1 MKLLK
6 LLKEEKNNV
15 ISFIMT
21 PIIGILL
28 VSFVYS
34 KVFVENIPFGVV
46 DLDNSSLSR
55 SIVQQLKNHPGL
67 KVNYYTD
74 SQAELENAIKKKQV
88 NGGIIIPEDF
98 SKNLSLKKAPNA
110 LILVDGTNMIIGGN
124 ALGYSS
130 AVLGTLSAGIQLNVL
145 QGNNLLPYIAKST
158 LGTFSYVERTLY
170 DPQSS
175 YIRNLAY
182 TVVPFSIQM
191 VFLTQFIMPLLIEK
205 KKVFSSI
212 KLRSKEGI
220 ENIFNILGRILLIS
234 IVSII
239 SSFTALGIIGKMYR
253 LPLRGDIVIYIVLM
267 SLFFINLTAV
277 GLVFSSFINNNVY
290 FFQFYLM
297 SNLVMIMTCGV
308 TYPEYMMPGR
318 FSQVVRA
325 LWPFIHVAIPL
336 KYLNLKGVGW
346 EVILPYINSGLKYT
360 LFWLPIGLVL
370 YSVSVIRNKKGKLI
384 DINENDNDV
393 DNEVNIAV

>member
-1 MKLLK
+1 MKFSR
-6 LLKEEKNNV
+6 LLKEEKQNI
-15 ISFIMT
+15 ISFILG

-55 SIVQQLKNHPGL
+55 SIIQQLKNHPGL

-74 SQAELENAIKKKQV
+74 SEAELENAIKKKQV
-88 NGGIIIPEDF
+88 NGGIVIPEDF
-98 SKNLSLKKAPNA
+98 SKNLSLKKSPNA
-110 LILVDGTNMIIGGN
+110 LILVDGTNMLIGGN

-145 QGNNLLPYIAKST
+145 QGNNLLPATAKSV

-191 VFLTQFIMPLLIEK
+191 TFLTQFLVPLLIEK
-205 KKVFSSI
+205 KKALSTI
-212 KLRSKEGI
+212 KIRSKEGMK
-220 ENIFNILGRILLIS
+220 NICNILARILLIS
-234 IVSII
+234 TIAII
-239 SSFTALGIIGKMYR
+239 SSFIALCIIGKKYS
-253 LPLRGDIVIYIVLM
+253 LPLRGDILIYVVLM
-267 SLFFINLTAV
+267 CLFLINLTAV

-297 SNLVMIMTCGV
+297 SNLVIMMSCGV
-308 TYPEYMMPGR
+308 TYPEYMMPTG
-318 FSQVVRA
+318 FYQIVKA
-325 LWPFIHVAIPL
+325 IWPFIHVAIPL

-346 EVILPYINSGLKYT
+346 DVIFPYINSGLKYT
-360 LFWLPIGLVL
+360 LFWLPVGLVL
-370 YSVSVIRNKKGKLI
+370 YSASIIRNKNGNLLNNKH
-384 DINENDNDV
+384 DFDS
-393 DNEVNIAV
+393 EVPRAM